1 MTYPNSMID
10 KRVVTR
16 YIEKGLVSPALLEKH
31 VNELPDSQSNAV
43 VVEVEQEHADDDGS
57 FSSQE

>member
-1 MTYPNSMID
+1 MID